1 MDIAAEPTNIV
12 GRKSKR
18 TRLSNEPLRLVL
30 PAGVVDMTSM
40 SKARVSIKMMSK
52 TEIYARP
59 VPKTKVA
66 KGSKRKVSDVAKVQ
80 GEGSQRRYPEKVKR
94 AIAKMAIERGD
105 RSSAKYFSKELGF
118 EVHPIT
124 VKRFKKAFP
133 CNQKKKRGEEQEEGE
148 NSQDDEEEEHI
159 EGGEENIQGGEDQV
173 NGDNSNT
180 QLQVQQVNTNQEQEE
195 IIIDA
200 NEEVNGEG
208 DEIQDQVNT
217 GEGSIAHNQEIISD
231 GNKVEEELNQVK
243 EQMMEDE
250 EEDEDLIVHFD
261 PRSAY
266 KETPAIAIMKKYVE
280 LERKIQMRKK
290 EAQLLQMEKEELSKK
305 LAEELAK

>member
-159 EGGEENIQGGEDQV
+159 QGGEEQV
-173 NGDNSNT
+173 NGGDSNT
-180 QLQVQQVNTNQEQEE
+180 QLQVQQVNTNQEE

-200 NEEVNGEG
+200 NEEVNGEDG
-208 DEIQDQVNT
+208 EIEEQVNT
-217 GEGSIAHNQEIISD
+217 GEGSITNNQE
-231 GNKVEEELNQVK
+231 NLNQVK
-243 EQMMEDE
+243 EQRIEGEED
-250 EEDEDLIVHFD
+250 DEDLIVRFD
-261 PRSAY
+261 SRGAY

>member
-1 MDIAAEPTNIV
+1 M
-12 GRKSKR
+12 
-18 TRLSNEPLRLVL
+18 
-30 PAGVVDMTSM
+30 
-40 SKARVSIKMMSK
+40 

-59 VPKTKVA
+59 LPKTKA
-66 KGSKRKVSDVAKVQ
+66 TEGSKRKVSEVAKVQ
-80 GEGSQRRYPEKVKR
+80 GEGSQRRYHDEVKR

-105 RSSAKYFSKELGF
+105 RSTAKYFSKELGF

-159 EGGEENIQGGEDQV
+159 EGGQENIQGGEGQV

-180 QLQVQQVNTNQEQEE
+180 QLQVQQVNTNQEQE
-195 IIIDA
+195 
-200 NEEVNGEG
+200 
-208 DEIQDQVNT
+208 
-217 GEGSIAHNQEIISD
+217 EIISD

>member
-1 MDIAAEPTNIV
+1 M
-12 GRKSKR
+12 
-18 TRLSNEPLRLVL
+18 
-30 PAGVVDMTSM
+30 
-40 SKARVSIKMMSK
+40 

-59 VPKTKVA
+59 LPKTKA
-66 KGSKRKVSDVAKVQ
+66 TEGSKRKVSEVAKVQ
-80 GEGSQRRYPEKVKR
+80 GEGSQRRYPEKVKS
-94 AIAKMAIERGD
+94 AIAKMATERGD

-159 EGGEENIQGGEDQV
+159 EVEEEQV
-173 NGDNSNT
+173 NRGDSNT

-195 IIIDA
+195 IIIVT
-200 NEEVNGEG
+200 NEEVNGKD
-208 DEIQDQVNT
+208 DEIQEQVNT
-217 GEGSIAHNQEIISD
+217 GESSITNNQE
-231 GNKVEEELNQVK
+231 NLNQVK
-243 EQMMEDE
+243 EQRIEGEED
-250 EEDEDLIVHFD
+250 DEDLIVRFD
-261 PRSAY
+261 SRGAY

-290 EAQLLQMEKEELSKK
+290 EAQLLQMKKEELSKK

>member
-105 RSSAKYFSKELGF
+105 RSTAEYFSKELGF

-159 EGGEENIQGGEDQV
+159 QGGEDNIQGGEEQV
-173 NGDNSNT
+173 NGGDSNT
-180 QLQVQQVNTNQEQEE
+180 QLQVQQVNTNQEE

-200 NEEVNGEG
+200 NEEVNGEDG
-208 DEIQDQVNT
+208 EIEEQVNT
-217 GEGSIAHNQEIISD
+217 GEGSITNNQE
-231 GNKVEEELNQVK
+231 NLNQVK
-243 EQMMEDE
+243 EQRIEGEED
-250 EEDEDLIVHFD
+250 DEDLIVRFD
-261 PRSAY
+261 SLGAY

-290 EAQLLQMEKEELSKK
+290 EAQLLQMKKEELSKK

>member
-12 GRKSKR
+12 GRKRKR

-105 RSSAKYFSKELGF
+105 RSTAEYFSKELGF

-159 EGGEENIQGGEDQV
+159 QGGEEQV
-173 NGDNSNT
+173 NGGDSNT
-180 QLQVQQVNTNQEQEE
+180 QLQVQQVNTNQEE

-200 NEEVNGEG
+200 NEEVNGEDG
-208 DEIQDQVNT
+208 EIEEQVNT
-217 GEGSIAHNQEIISD
+217 GEGSITNNQE
-231 GNKVEEELNQVK
+231 NLNQVK
-243 EQMMEDE
+243 EQRIEGEED
-250 EEDEDLIVHFD
+250 DEDLIVRFD
-261 PRSAY
+261 SRGAY